1 VVSVAFL
8 IDPVTKREHFMAN
21 HACVRPDFHSP
32 KRNSIDPEEKF
43 VGQWICKS
51 LRILNRESRK
61 LLKLQALGLVLH
73 LLLNVADAI
82 GAYRLASI
90 SANWARNP
98 FHDSAE
104 PMRFWRLCSGTRCE
118 CLLPILAFRTSYV
131 EQTIETAGP
140 FLWPIPAEGIS
151 RTDAREGDFRRKDEE
166 VLNCFTRI
174 GNGPC
179 DFTRCVGGF
188 RNLHS

>member
-1 VVSVAFL
+1 L
-8 IDPVTKREHFMAN
+8 QDKRFCSGRGEGYRGFCSLPYRSGHKKGTFPGQP
-21 HACVRPDFHSP
+21 CLRPAGFSFP

-104 PMRFWRLCSGTRCE
+104 PMRFWRLCSGARCE
-118 CLLPILAFRTSYV
+118 CLLPAFAFRTSYV
-131 EQTIETAGP
+131 E
-140 FLWPIPAEGIS
+140 
-151 RTDAREGDFRRKDEE
+151 
-166 VLNCFTRI
+166 
-174 GNGPC
+174 
-179 DFTRCVGGF
+179 
-188 RNLHS
+188 